1 MRFSPSGKGDRLLDV
16 DITAMIDVVFLLI
29 VFFMTTAQFARLTR
43 AEVDLPK
50 EQGSERAQEQEG
62 GIVVNVTR
70 TGEIVVDAKVVS
82 LDDLFNRVSYVLARE
97 TNPDDLD
104 LLIRADLRTSAG
116 VVNAIAQGLAER
128 GVRGWR
134 LATEPTSR
142 QGGAS

>member
-1 MRFSPSGKGDRLLDV
+1 MRFNPSGKGDRLLDV

-43 AEVDLPK
+43 ANVDLPK
-50 EQGSERAQEQEG
+50 EQGRERAQAQEG

-70 TGEIVVDAKVVS
+70 SGEIIVDGKVIT
-82 LDDLFNRVSYVLARE
+82 LDDLFNRVSYVVTRE
-97 TNPDDLD
+97 SDPDSLE

-134 LATEPTSR
+134 LATEPTAP